1 MKCLAIVGAEQAFA
15 EWRAEGDRAAQGTV
29 LLSILQ
35 GYESELNFST
45 QQTYITKCVPD
56 TLRFICWDPLE
67 CRPLRVLI
75 FIAIRQ
81 G

>member
-1 MKCLAIVGAEQAFA
+1 M
-15 EWRAEGDRAAQGTV
+15 AEGDRAAQGTV

-35 GYESELNFST
+35 DHENELNFST

-56 TLRFICWDPLE
+56 TLRFVCWENRVLSLE
-67 CRPLRVLI
+67 CRALHVLI
-75 FIAIRQ
+75 LIAIWQ